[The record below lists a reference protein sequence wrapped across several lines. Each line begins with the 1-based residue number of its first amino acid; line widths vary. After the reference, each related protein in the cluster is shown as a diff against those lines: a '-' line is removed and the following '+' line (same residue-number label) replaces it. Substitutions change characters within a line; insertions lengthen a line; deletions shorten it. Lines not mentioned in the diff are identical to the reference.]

1 MEDKIIPEMNAPA
14 QEEPIPETA
23 PEMPAESAEAPEA
36 PAEDMVP
43 AEHEENL
50 PEENAQMP
58 APEEKKKGLLKKWW
72 FWVIAAAAV
81 VLLIVGI
88 AAIADDSS
96 SGSGSSGHSSVVSY
110 VNPYVQIV
118 KSTENSNYGITYG
131 KAFDS
136 FFSSPS
142 WEYFEATT
150 GEHVV
155 EFEGGF
161 LYDGKPATAT
171 IQFVLDLDEGM
182 MEVYH
187 LSINGVAQN
196 RLMLSA
202 MLKKVFESY

>member
-23 PEMPAESAEAPEA
+23 PEMPAEDMI
-36 PAEDMVP
+36 PAENQ
-43 AEHEENL
+43 ENL

-58 APEEKKKGLLKKWW
+58 APEEKKKGLLRKWW
-72 FWVIAAAAV
+72 FWAIVAAV
-81 VLLIVGI
+81 VILLIVGI

-96 SGSGSSGHSSVVSY
+96 SGSGSGSSGHSSVVSY

-118 KSTENSNYGITYG
+118 KTTENSNYGITYG

-142 WEYFEATT
+142 WEYFQATT

-161 LYDGKPATAT
+161 LYDNKPATAT

-182 MEVYH
+182 LEVYH

-202 MLKKVFESY
+202 MIKKVFESY

>member
-1 MEDKIIPEMNAPA
+1 MEDKIIPEMP
-14 QEEPIPETA
+14 
-23 PEMPAESAEAPEA
+23 AEAPEV
-36 PAEDMVP
+36 PAEDMIP
-43 AEHEENL
+43 AENQENL

-58 APEEKKKGLLKKWW
+58 APEEKKKGLLRKWW
-72 FWVIAAAAV
+72 FWAIIAAVV

-88 AAIADDSS
+88 IAVADDSS
-96 SGSGSSGHSSVVSY
+96 SGSGSGGSGYSSVVSY

-171 IQFVLDLDEGM
+171 IQFVLDMDEGM

-196 RLMLSA
+196 KLMLSA